1 MPQQNL
7 SKNSKIYSED
17 FMHIYCIKFKAIR
30 IVLLVL
36 LVVILLSVNIGGYTY
51 ASVYFNSAMRKIPVY
66 YVATDKKQVAIS
78 FDAAWGADKTEKIIE
93 ICNEYNVKA
102 TFFLVG
108 MWVKKYPEMV
118 KKIYQNGFEIGTHS
132 NTHPDMTKL
141 SASDQKLELSTSINL
156 IKDITGQDVK
166 IFRPPYG
173 AYNDALIT
181 TAQSLGLTTIQWD
194 VDSLDWKGI
203 SAMEINKRVL
213 NGVRNGSII
222 LCHNNSEHILDA
234 LPIMLDRLIKRGY
247 AVTPVGE
254 LLIKGDYVIDGNG
267 MQSAKI

>member
-1 MPQQNL
+1 
-7 SKNSKIYSED
+7 
-17 FMHIYCIKFKAIR
+17 MHIYCVKFKTLRAF
-30 IVLLVL
+30 LLVL
-36 LVVILLSVNIGGYTY
+36 LVAILLSVNFGGSVA
-51 ASVYFNSAMRKIPVY
+51 ASVYFNYAMRKVPVY

-108 MWVKKYPEMV
+108 IWVEKYPDMV
-118 KKIYQNGFEIGTHS
+118 KKIDENGFEIGTHS

-141 SASDQKLELSTSINL
+141 SAENQKLELSTCVNL
-156 IKDITGQDVK
+156 IKNITGKDVK

-173 AYNDALIT
+173 AYNDTLINS
-181 TAQSLGLTTIQWD
+181 AQELGLTTIQWD

-203 SAMEINKRVL
+203 SAMEINNRVL

-222 LCHNNSEHILDA
+222 LCHNNSDHILDA
-234 LPIMLDRLIKRGY
+234 LPIMLDRLQKRGY
-247 AVTPVGE
+247 TITPVGE
-254 LLIKGDYVIDGNG
+254 LLIKGEYVIDNNG
-267 MQSAKI
+267 MQSAKL